1 MVVEHDVHNATTY
14 MVVNSTC
21 FINIWKYYTEV
32 FLTLDV
38 IIITWYA
45 AMSIYEANWLDLFIL
60 IANLKPLSRISI
72 AFPDIFSKTFYNV
85 DELCIYYI
93 VLPFQE
99 Y

>member
-1 MVVEHDVHNATTY
+1 MMCTTY

-21 FINIWKYYTEV
+21 FINIWKYYAEV

-60 IANLKPLSRISI
+60 IANLKFEATFTNFNS
-72 AFPDIFSKTFYNV
+72 FSWYF
-85 DELCIYYI
+85 
-93 VLPFQE
+93 FQDLL
-99 Y
+99 